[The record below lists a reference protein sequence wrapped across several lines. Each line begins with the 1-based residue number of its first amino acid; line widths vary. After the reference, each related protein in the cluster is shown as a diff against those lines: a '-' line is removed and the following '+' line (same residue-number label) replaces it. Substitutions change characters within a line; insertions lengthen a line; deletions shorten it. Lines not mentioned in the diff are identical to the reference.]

1 MIGAMAWILDLDGVV
16 WRGDQPIAG
25 SAEAIARLRASGE
38 DVGFVTNFSYSPV
51 ETVEAKLAG
60 FGIEARGAVTTSAQ
74 AAAGLLEP
82 GERAL
87 LVAGPGVRQALEQR
101 GVEVV
106 ADGDADAVVVGWH
119 PEFTYDRMAAAM
131 RAVGPRRPPRRDQR
145 RRHPADAGRRAA
157 RRGRDPGVDRAGHG
171 RDGRGGRQAVRTVG
185 GGTLGAVRPRG
196 HDGRRPAR
204 HRRPLRRR
212 ARLSLG
218 ARAERGGDVGRR
230 RPAARRRGAHAGRP
244 GGGRRPPDAARRG
257 CRPHH
262 RAVCEL
268 LQAHC

>member
-60 FGIEARGAVTTSAQ
+60 FGIEARGAVSTSAQ

-131 RAVGPRRPPRRDQR
+131 RAVG
-145 RRHPADAGRRAA
+145 
-157 RRGRDPGVDRAGHG
+157 HG
-171 RDGRGGRQAVRTVG
+171 
-185 GGTLGAVRPRG
+185 
-196 HDGRRPAR
+196 
-204 HRRPLRRR
+204 
-212 ARLSLG
+212 ARLVATNDDATLPTPDG
-218 ARAERGGDVGRR
+218 AL
-230 RPAARRRGAHAGRP
+230 P
-244 GGGRRPPDAARRG
+244 GGGAILASIERATGVTAVVAGKPYPPSVEALWARYGREGTMVGDRPDTDGRFAVALGYRWALVLSGVATSAEVDPPPDVVAPTLADLVAADG
-257 CRPHH
+257 P
-262 RAVCEL
+262 
-268 LQAHC
+268 